1 MTLTNEP
8 VPATG
13 SHWAII
19 DSGTSKHILMEDTYL
34 ANAIEDHT
42 PVAGFSGQT
51 SRATYKGDFNASIRT
66 HNGTPLHL
74 LDKDSALLVPDATR
88 NLYSVKQ
95 SLENCHTIKF
105 DSCAGLLPQGKPH
118 LFVPFIRDR
127 STDLYL
133 LPLIVPPSRH
143 NGVYDVYNVNT
154 QGSVQN
160 STAAQGSV
168 QAHEQ
173 PIQLLKQA
181 DNVHSKT
188 PTQQQYLI
196 DHHRLSHVQ
205 QPRIRDLN
213 IKDITKQPKRRLS
226 KTNCPTCIAFKSSKT
241 NRPPATTPQDRKVDG
256 P

>member
-1 MTLTNEP
+1 
-8 VPATG
+8 
-13 SHWAII
+13 
-19 DSGTSKHILMEDTYL
+19 
-34 ANAIEDHT
+34 
-42 PVAGFSGQT
+42 
-51 SRATYKGDFNASIRT
+51 
-66 HNGTPLHL
+66 
-74 LDKDSALLVPDATR
+74 LLVPDATR

-143 NGVYDVYNVNT
+143 NSVYDVYNVNT

-256 P
+256 PWQNVYCDLSGKFRIKSVSGAKYFCVFVCSGKRSQTCRVHEFQVSLLPRLSSLRYTSRILSAHVPY